1 MPRNLILKKSPLAP
15 ISEPKLMPVQGL
27 NLYTFSAGLYNK
39 KRDDIAI
46 FVFPKNS
53 SVAQVFTKS
62 SIRSFTLDWNEKIL
76 KNKKIHALFINS
88 GNANTF
94 TGNHGK
100 QSIRLIVNQ
109 IKKIYL
115 IKDNNIF
122 VASTGVIGKKFP
134 IHQVLRT
141 IAKPQ
146 KTKKWMNSAKA
157 IMTTDT
163 FPKGVSVTSMI
174 EGKKVTITGISKGSG
189 MIEPNMATMLGFIFI
204 DADFGSEILNK
215 LLKEN
220 ISYSFNSIS
229 VDGDESTNDTVILA
243 STRVIK
249 FKKSIKNVND
259 KRIIDFKK
267 KLKKVFIKL
276 SELIV
281 RDGEG
286 ATKLVEINVLNAISE
301 KDAKILA
308 KSIANSPLVKTA
320 IHGSDPN
327 WGRIIM
333 ALGKTYI
340 NINTKRL
347 KVYFGKYLVTKK
359 GTTNSRVNDNIIS
372 TYLGKDNIKITVDL
386 GLGSKSSRVLT
397 CDLSKQ
403 YIDINA
409 SYKT

>member
-1 MPRNLILKKSPLAP
+1 MPRNFSLKKSPLAP
-15 ISEPKLMPVQGL
+15 IREPKLMPVQGL
-27 NLYTFSAGLYNK
+27 NLYTFSARLYNK

-46 FVFPKNS
+46 FIFPKNS
-53 SVAQVFTKS
+53 SVAEVFTNS

-76 KNKKIHALFINS
+76 KNKKIHALFVNS

-109 IKKIYL
+109 IKKTYL
-115 IKDNNIF
+115 INDNNIF
-122 VASTGVIGKKFP
+122 VASTGVIGEKFP
-134 IHQVLRT
+134 VEQVLKT
-141 IAKPQ
+141 ITKP
-146 KTKKWMNSAKA
+146 KMTKEWMDSARA

-163 FPKGVSVTSMI
+163 FPKGMSVTSMI

-189 MIEPNMATMLGFIFI
+189 MIKPNMATMLGFIFI
-204 DADFGSEILNK
+204 DADLGSEILKK

-243 STRVIK
+243 STRAIK
-249 FKKSIKNVND
+249 FKKPIKNVSD

-267 KLKKVFIKL
+267 KLKKVFMKL

-286 ATKLVEINVLNAISE
+286 ATKLIEINVLNARNE
-301 KDAKILA
+301 KDANTFA

-340 NINTKRL
+340 NINTEKL
-347 KVYFGKYLVTKK
+347 KIYFGKYLVTKN
-359 GTTNSRVNDNIIS
+359 GTANSRVNDNIIS
-372 TYLGKDNIKITVDL
+372 QYLGKDNIKITVDL
-386 GLGSKSSRVLT
+386 GLGIKSSRIIT
-397 CDLSKQ
+397 CDLSKK

>member
-1 MPRNLILKKSPLAP
+1 MPRNFLLKKSPLAP

-53 SVAQVFTKS
+53 SVAEVFTKS

-100 QSIRLIVNQ
+100 QSIKLIVNQ
-109 IKKIYL
+109 IKKTYL
-115 IKDNNIF
+115 INDNNIF
-122 VASTGVIGKKFP
+122 VASTGVIGEKFP
-134 IHQVLRT
+134 IHQVLKT
-141 IAKPQ
+141 ITKPQ

-249 FKKSIKNVND
+249 FKKPIKNVND

>member
-1 MPRNLILKKSPLAP
+1 MPRNFSLKKSPLAP

-27 NLYTFSAGLYNK
+27 NLYTFSAGLYSKN
-39 KRDDIAI
+39 RDDIAI

-53 SVAQVFTKS
+53 SVAEVFTKS

-76 KNKKIHALFINS
+76 KNKKIHALFVNS

-100 QSIRLIVNQ
+100 QSIRSIVNQ
-109 IKKIYL
+109 IKKTYL
-115 IKDNNIF
+115 INDNNIF
-122 VASTGVIGKKFP
+122 VASTGVIGEKFP
-134 IHQVLRT
+134 ISQVLKT
-141 IAKPQ
+141 ITKPQ
-146 KTKKWMNSAKA
+146 MTKEWMNSARA

-174 EGKKVTITGISKGSG
+174 EGKRITITGISKGSG

-249 FKKSIKNVND
+249 FKKPIKNVND

-286 ATKLVEINVLNAISE
+286 ATKLVEINVLNARSE

-308 KSIANSPLVKTA
+308 KSIANSPLNK
-320 IHGSDPN
+320 N
-327 WGRIIM
+327 
-333 ALGKTYI
+333 ALD
-340 NINTKRL
+340 
-347 KVYFGKYLVTKK
+347 YL
-359 GTTNSRVNDNIIS
+359 
-372 TYLGKDNIKITVDL
+372 L
-386 GLGSKSSRVLT
+386 
-397 CDLSKQ
+397 
-403 YIDINA
+403 
-409 SYKT
+409 

>member
-1 MPRNLILKKSPLAP
+1 MPRDFSLKKSPLAP
-15 ISEPKLMPVQGL
+15 ANEPKLLPVKGI
-27 NLYTFSAGLYNK
+27 NLYTFSAGLYSS

-46 FVFPKNS
+46 FIFPKNS
-53 SVAQVFTKS
+53 SVAEVFTRS
-62 SIRSFTLDWNEKIL
+62 SFRSCTLDWNEKIL
-76 KNKKIHALFINS
+76 KNKKIHALFVNS

-100 QSIRLIVNQ
+100 QSVRSITDQ
-109 IKKIYL
+109 IKKTYAIN
-115 IKDNNIF
+115 DNNIF
-122 VASTGVIGKKFP
+122 VASTGVIGEKFP
-134 IHQVLRT
+134 ISKVLKSISR
-141 IAKPQ
+141 PQ
-146 KTKKWMNSAKA
+146 ISKKWIYSAKA

-163 FPKGVSVTSMI
+163 FPKGISYTSII

-204 DADFGSEILNK
+204 DADFGSDILKK
-215 LLKEN
+215 LLNEN
-220 ISYSFNSIS
+220 VSHSFNSIS

-243 STRVIK
+243 SSRAIK
-249 FKKSIKNVND
+249 FKKPFKSISD
-259 KRIIDFKK
+259 KRIDDFKK
-267 KLKKVFIKL
+267 KLRKVFMTL

-286 ATKLVEINVLNAISE
+286 ATKLIEINILRAKNE
-301 KDAKILA
+301 KDAKTFA
-308 KSIANSPLVKTA
+308 KSIANSSLVKTA

-340 NINTKRL
+340 NINSKKL
-347 KVYFGKYLVTKK
+347 KIYFGKYLVTKN
-359 GTTNSRVNDNIIS
+359 GLANPSVSDNNLS
-372 TYLGKDNIKITVDL
+372 SYLKNKNIKITIDL
-386 GLGSKSSRVLT
+386 GVGSKSSRVIT
-397 CDLSKQ
+397 CDLTKK

>member
-1 MPRNLILKKSPLAP
+1 MPRNFLLKKSPLAP

-249 FKKSIKNVND
+249 FKKPIKNVND

>member
-1 MPRNLILKKSPLAP
+1 MPRNYSLKQSPLAP
-15 ISEPKLMPVQGL
+15 INEPSLKAIQGL
-27 NLYTFSAGLYNK
+27 NLYTFSAGLYSK

-46 FVFPKNS
+46 FIFPKNS
-53 SVAQVFTKS
+53 SVAEVFTKS
-62 SIRSFTLDWNEKIL
+62 SMRSCTLDWNEKIL
-76 KNKKIHALFINS
+76 KNKKIHALFVNS

-94 TGNHGK
+94 TGNHGNK
-100 QSIRLIVNQ
+100 SIRLIVNQ
-109 IKKIYL
+109 IKKTYSIN
-115 IKDNNIF
+115 DNNIF
-122 VASTGVIGKKFP
+122 VASTGVIGEKFP
-134 IHQVLRT
+134 TSQVLKT

-146 KTKKWMNSAKA
+146 LTMKWIKSARA

-163 FPKGVSVTSMI
+163 FPKGVSETSMI
-174 EGKKVTITGISKGSG
+174 EGNKVSITGISKGSG

-220 ISYSFNSIS
+220 VSYSFNSIS

-243 STRVIK
+243 STRAIK
-249 FKKSIKNVND
+249 FKKPIKNIDD

-267 KLKKVFIKL
+267 KLKKVFMKL

-286 ATKLVEINVLNAISE
+286 ATKLIEINIVNARNK
-301 KDAKILA
+301 KDAMTFA
-308 KSIANSPLVKTA
+308 KSIANSSLVKTA

-340 NINTKRL
+340 NVNTKKL
-347 KVYFGKYLVTKK
+347 KVYFGKQLVTKNGK
-359 GTTNSRVNDNIIS
+359 ANPKVSDKSISSYLRKNNINII
-372 TYLGKDNIKITVDL
+372 VDL
-386 GLGSKSSRVLT
+386 GSGSKSSRVLT

>member
-100 QSIRLIVNQ
+100 QSIKLIVNQ
-109 IKKIYL
+109 IKKTYL
-115 IKDNNIF
+115 INDNNIF
-122 VASTGVIGKKFP
+122 VASTGIIGEKFP

-146 KTKKWMNSAKA
+146 KTTKWMNSAKA

-163 FPKGVSVTSMI
+163 FPKGVSATSMI

-249 FKKSIKNVND
+249 FKKPIKNVND

-286 ATKLVEINVLNAISE
+286 ATKLVEINVLNARSE